1 LKNTLIINCSPVG
14 TSPNIEESPN
24 IPYEFITNK
33 HLLFDL
39 IYNPSETKFLNEGKK
54 RGAIIKNGLEMLELQ
69 AEKSWD
75 IWNS

>member
-1 LKNTLIINCSPVG
+1 LIINCSPVG